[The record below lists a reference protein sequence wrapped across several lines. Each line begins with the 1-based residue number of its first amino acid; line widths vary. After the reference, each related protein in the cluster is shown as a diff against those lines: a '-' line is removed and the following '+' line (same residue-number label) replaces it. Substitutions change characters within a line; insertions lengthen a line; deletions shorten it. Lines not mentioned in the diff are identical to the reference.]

1 MNQVSLLDPDIMSSC
16 IYNAFISN
24 TLSAQIEVDSEIR
37 GGGGLGRT
45 ISMKNLPSHKFLRWN
60 YFAPNMYIIIHKTIH
75 LNKIARLSRENNQI
89 HKETA
94 YTENTRI
101 LSEKLQHKL

>member
-1 MNQVSLLDPDIMSSC
+1 MLSY

-24 TLSAQIEVDSEIR
+24 TLSAQTEVDSEIR
-37 GGGGLGRT
+37 GGGGLGRD
-45 ISMKNLPSHKFLRWN
+45 ISMKNLPSHKFLSWN
-60 YFAPNMYIIIHKTIH
+60 YFATDMYIIIHKIH
-75 LNKIARLSRENNQI
+75 LHKIARLSRENNQI
-89 HKETA
+89 KSHKETA